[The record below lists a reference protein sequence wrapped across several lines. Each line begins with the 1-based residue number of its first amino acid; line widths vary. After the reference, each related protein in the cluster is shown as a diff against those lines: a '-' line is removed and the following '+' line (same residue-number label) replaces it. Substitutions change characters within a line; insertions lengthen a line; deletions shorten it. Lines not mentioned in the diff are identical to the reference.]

1 MRRSSSRTTS
11 SAEANRA
18 VVSFPGQ
25 TYRGSSFFEFLRTDH
40 PELLPDFGGNDW
52 SKVELPHGTT
62 VLSLVYADGAL
73 MAGDRLATEGY
84 QVATRDIEK
93 VYKIDETCAMAIA
106 GAAGPAIEMMRI
118 FRVELEMWQKL
129 EGHEL
134 TFEGKANRL
143 SFLIRQNL
151 PAAMQGMVVMPLFAG
166 FDHEKGRGRIYKFDV
181 TGGRYAETDYYGTGS
196 GGKDARSSLK
206 KSFRDGLSSDDA
218 IDAAVEALMDAADE
232 DRGTGGIDLARKIYP
247 TVKLITRA
255 GVTDLS
261 DEDIIRSYE
270 RVSQRRKA
278 A

>member
-1 MRRSSSRTTS
+1 
-11 SAEANRA
+11 

-25 TYRGSSFFEFLRTDH
+25 TYGGSSFIEFLRADY
-40 PELLPDFGGNDW
+40 PDLLPSLAGYDW
-52 SKVELPHGTT
+52 SQVQIPHGTT

-93 VYKIDETCAMAIA
+93 VYKIDETCTMAIA

-129 EGHEL
+129 EGHDL

-166 FDHEKGRGRIYKFDV
+166 FDHEKDRGRIYKFDV
-181 TGGRYAETDYYGTGS
+181 TGGRYGETDYYATGS

-206 KSFRDGLSSDDA
+206 KSFRDQLARDEA
-218 IDAAVEALMDAADE
+218 VDAAVEALIDAADE
-232 DRGTGGIDLARKIYP
+232 DRGTGGIDMRRHIYP
-247 TVKLITRA
+247 TVKLITSA
-255 GVTDLS
+255 GV
-261 DEDIIRSYE
+261 EDISDDEIIAAYD
-270 RVSQRRKA
+270 RVSKQRKA